1 MELTAE
7 PLNLRLATPFRIARG
22 VQHEAHNVLVRLEA
36 DGLTA
41 LGEAAPKSYYG
52 ETRESALAAIAQ
64 FAGRLGDDLFA
75 VEEIM
80 AGLDQTLYGN
90 PAAKAAVDM
99 ALYDLMGQRLGVPVY
114 RIFGL
119 SAARAPYTSYTISI
133 DTPAEMARRAMQ
145 AREYP
150 ILKVKLGT
158 RHDLEI
164 VQAIRDVT
172 DAALRVDANA
182 AWTPKEAIATINAL
196 APYNVELVEQPVAR
210 GDLEGLRLVRE
221 SVPVPIVADESCV
234 TLEDVARVAGCV
246 DGINI
251 KLMKCGGLHHALE
264 MIHAARAHHLRV
276 MLGCMIESS
285 IAITAAAHLT
295 PLVDYADLDG
305 ALLLAHD
312 PYEGVG
318 LRGGKIALPDRPGL
332 GVRPRQGAHGALGAQ
347 TGQRSLPRREPAGKR
362 QIPVSQEAAESGE
375 SGYESGHESDGSNES
390 DGRETVAKP
399 GAASPTAASI
409 RREEEQ

>member
-1 MELTAE
+1 MNDTEGEMELSAE

-22 VQHEAHNVLVRLEA
+22 VQHEAHNVLVWLEEDA
-36 DGLTA
+36 LTG
-41 LGEAAPKSYYG
+41 LGEAAPRSYYG

-64 FAGRLGDDLFA
+64 FARWLGDDLFA

-80 AGLDQTLYGN
+80 AGLDRTLHGN

-99 ALYDLMGQRLGVPVY
+99 VLYDLIGQRLGVPVY
-114 RIFGL
+114 RLFGL
-119 SAARAPYTSYTISI
+119 SAARTPHTSFTIGI
-133 DTPAEMARRAMQ
+133 DTPAEMARRALQ
-145 AREYP
+145 ARDYP

-182 AWTPKEAIATINAL
+182 AWTAKEAIATINTL
-196 APYNVELVEQPVAR
+196 APYRIELVEQPVAR
-210 GDLEGLRLVRE
+210 EDLEGLRLVRE
-221 SVPVPIVADESCV
+221 NVPVPIIADESCV

-332 GVRPRQGAHGALGAQ
+332 GVRPRQATQEMPGVQGGQSEQ
-347 TGQRSLPRREPAGKR
+347 TGRRGQARHEPAGGR
-362 QIPVSQEAAESGE
+362 HASAPGSNRSE
-375 SGYESGHESDGSNES
+375 ESDGH
-390 DGRETVAKP
+390 ETAVAHRH
-399 GAASPTAASI
+399 GD
-409 RREEEQ
+409 EEE